1 MNYQNNLVRYK
12 QLKDNLPNENLIQV
26 CVTRYEVNLL
36 MFNLTQDSKY
46 EIILKAL
53 GKILET
59 YMNIN
64 FYRSISL

>member
-1 MNYQNNLVRYK
+1 MDYQNNLIRYK
-12 QLKDNLPNENLIQV
+12 ELKDSLPNNNLIQV

-59 YMNIN
+59 FLKKEYPT
-64 FYRSISL
+64 